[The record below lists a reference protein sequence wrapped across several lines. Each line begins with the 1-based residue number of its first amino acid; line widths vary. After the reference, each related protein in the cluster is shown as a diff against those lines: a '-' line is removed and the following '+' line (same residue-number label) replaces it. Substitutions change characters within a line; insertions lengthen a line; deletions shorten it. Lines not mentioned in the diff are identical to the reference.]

1 MSLNLS
7 SIQYKDLGIASVN
20 AELGSTVN
28 IFDLPKIDKISI
40 NIGVGKYENKD
51 KALIAEYLEKIVC
64 QKPKLVKSTK
74 SISNFKLRAG
84 DINGISVTLRGK
96 KAFDFLLLLVYI
108 ALPRIRDFKGLKT
121 TAFDA
126 NHAAYSLGIPSASI
140 FPHIGFDAGINFG
153 MQCNIVFKTKSESN
167 MKLLQAMN
175 LPFNKDGSLE
185 VKAPKRKPTKKFSKK

>member
-7 SIQYKDLGIASVN
+7 SIQYKDQGIASVN
-20 AELGSTVN
+20 ADLGSTVN
-28 IFDLPKIDKISI
+28 IFDLPKIEKVSI

-64 QKPKLVKSTK
+64 QKPKMVKSTK

-126 NHAAYSLGIPSASI
+126 NHSAYSLGIPSASI

-153 MQCNIVFKTKSESN
+153 MQCNIVFKTKSENN

-185 VKAPKRKPTKKFSKK
+185 VKAKKRKPTKKFSKK

>member
-20 AELGSTVN
+20 KDLGSTVN
-28 IFDLPKIDKISI
+28 IFDLPRIDKVSI

-64 QKPKLVKSTK
+64 QKPKMIKSTK

-126 NHAAYSLGIPSASI
+126 NHSAYSLGIPSASI

-153 MQCNIVFKTKSESN
+153 MQCNIVFKTKTEEN
-167 MKLLQAMN
+167 MLMLKALN

-185 VKAPKRKPTKKFSKK
+185 VKAKKRKPTKRFSKK

>member
-7 SIQYKDLGIASVN
+7 STQYKDLGIASVN
-20 AELGSTVN
+20 KDLESTVN
-28 IFDLPKIDKISI
+28 IFDLPKIDKVSI
-40 NIGVGKYENKD
+40 NIGVGKFENKD

-64 QKPKLVKSTK
+64 QKPKMIKSTK

-84 DINGISVTLRGK
+84 DINGISVTLRGQ
-96 KAFDFLLLLVYI
+96 KAFDFLLMLVYI

-121 TAFDA
+121 TAFDV

-153 MQCNIVFKTKSESN
+153 MQCNIVFKTQSENN
-167 MKLLQAMN
+167 MMMLKALSF
-175 LPFNKDGSLE
+175 PFNKDGSLDI
-185 VKAPKRKPTKKFSKK
+185 KPKQKSVRKFSKK